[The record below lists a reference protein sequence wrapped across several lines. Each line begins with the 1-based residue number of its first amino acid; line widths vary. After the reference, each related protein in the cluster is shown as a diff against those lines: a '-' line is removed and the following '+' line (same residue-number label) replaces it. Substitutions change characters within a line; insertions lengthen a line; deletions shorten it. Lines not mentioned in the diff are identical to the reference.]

1 MLSCAARPHPV
12 RTRHAPRR
20 RGIQYAAASR
30 FNHRCLGIVSNL
42 APLFAG
48 RGRRAAPGEGL
59 SPRVERVERAPHP
72 TLSPRRAGRGRRSTA
87 FGNKNTPSRSRGAF
101 RPRFASSF
109 ALIEKEGAGK
119 TGCALHPRSRVQ
131 LRTRTRT
138 RAYRSSGEHPAFP
151 AQWFYGVLRALPGVR
166 IPLATVIRGL
176 MDGACPVGPA
186 HPPRT

>member
-1 MLSCAARPHPV
+1 MARPRPGHS
-12 RTRHAPRR
+12 RHAPRM

-30 FNHRCLGIVSNL
+30 LNHRCLWNVIASEAKQSIVRHNERMDCFASL
-42 APLFAG
+42 AMTAEND
-48 RGRRAAPGEGL
+48 AP
-59 SPRVERVERAPHP
+59 
-72 TLSPRRAGRGRRSTA
+72 STA
-87 FGNKNTPSRSRGAF
+87 ATADMTSRSRDMKLPEVCIF
-101 RPRFASSF
+101 VRP
-109 ALIEKEGAGK
+109 LEKEGAGK

-131 LRTRTRT
+131 CAQEVRT

-176 MDGACPVGPA
+176 MDEASPVGPT